1 MPTREALPCRLF
13 LFDLDGTLI
22 DSQEDIVRSLNL
34 ALGHMRL
41 PALSP
46 SRIGAFVGDGVQLLI
61 ERALA
66 ASAGRSP
73 DPEETGRG
81 LELFREEYGR
91 HLLDHTHLVPG
102 AGTALERLHWARCA
116 VVSNKPADFCRRIL
130 AGLGVA
136 GRFEIILG
144 GDSTRNRKPDP
155 EPLLEAMRFCRVPA
169 AEAVMVGDSRVD
181 IEAGRAAGVFTCG
194 VLGGFRPE
202 AELASSGC
210 DLLIRSLAELPDHFR
225 PPE

>member
-1 MPTREALPCRLF
+1 MPTRESCRLF

-22 DSQEDIVRSLNL
+22 DSQQDIVQSLNL
-34 ALGHMRL
+34 ALGRMRL

-46 SRIGAFVGDGVQLLI
+46 ARIRAFVGDGVQVLI

-66 ASAGRSP
+66 AATGRSP
-73 DPEETGRG
+73 DPEETALG

-91 HLLDHTHLVPG
+91 HLLDHTRLYPG
-102 AGTALERLHWARCA
+102 VGAALGRLRWARCA

-130 AGLGVA
+130 AGLGIA

-144 GDSTRNRKPDP
+144 GDSTRHRKPDP

-169 AEAVMVGDSRVD
+169 AEVVMVGDSRVD
-181 IEAGRAAGVFTCG
+181 IDAGRAAGVFTCG
-194 VLGGFRPE
+194 VLGGFRTE
-202 AELASSGC
+202 AELASCGC
-210 DLLIRSLAELPDHFR
+210 DLLIRSVAELPDHFR